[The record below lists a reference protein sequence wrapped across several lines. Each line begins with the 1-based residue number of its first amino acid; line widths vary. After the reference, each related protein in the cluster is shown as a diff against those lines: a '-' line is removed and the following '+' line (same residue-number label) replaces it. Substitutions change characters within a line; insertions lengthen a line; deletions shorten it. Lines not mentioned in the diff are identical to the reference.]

1 MSLKVVDAPSL
12 ETFEVRLGAA
22 LSTLTELRVS
32 LFHCR
37 ELQMMTFKGPFQL
50 KQFYDSVIKIGRCAE
65 KASIALDVKDSLRAG
80 GAFLTTLTT
89 SSQPYAYLSS
99 WIRLLQN
106 DAYHLF
112 TLSCFCQSQ
121 SVLGHLSTLLTP
133 LLQELSL
140 YQCAIRNTATEEG
153 AEKGASHK
161 LKSLKTSS
169 RATSGGAKHT
179 GVQLFPLFTCSPF
192 PNLSVGYPDV
202 NPPGRGLY

>member
-1 MSLKVVDAPSL
+1 MQGEHFSPPLPQAHSLMPTYL
-12 ETFEVRLGAA
+12 PGLG
-22 LSTLTELRVS
+22 S
-32 LFHCR
+32 
-37 ELQMMTFKGPFQL
+37 FK
-50 KQFYDSVIKIGRCAE
+50 
-65 KASIALDVKDSLRAG
+65 
-80 GAFLTTLTT
+80 
-89 SSQPYAYLSS
+89 
-99 WIRLLQN
+99 IRLLQN

-169 RATSGGAKHT
+169 RATSGGAKHM
-179 GVQLFPLFTCSPF
+179 GGQLFPLFTCSPF
-192 PNLSVGYPDV
+192 PNLSDGYPDV